1 MPKYKNP
8 RFMQEEL
15 EADELSKQHKEEVAL
30 EREEPGNKEEETF
43 KKRYSDLRRHA
54 QQEKA
59 ALEQRLADME
69 RQLAETANKQMKFP
83 KTEEELEAWRTK
95 YPDVAAI
102 MDTMIKKQVQE
113 GVEKSNE
120 RFSELD
126 QLKRDL
132 TAKEAYMKL
141 LEKHPDFNELKRDD
155 RFLEWIEESR
165 VSDDGSQWA
174 YEALFENDTDWKLA
188 AKAVSYYKA
197 TVGGSKTKEKDASD
211 KSKSKDAAAGV
222 KTNGGR
228 TEISNTDYDFSESQ
242 IQRMSATEYEKK
254 EDAIRAALQ
263 NGRVLMD
270 ISGGAR

>member
-1 MPKYKNP
+1 MARYKNP
-8 RFMQEEL
+8 RFMEDEAEIDKMTEEFKA
-15 EADELSKQHKEEVAL
+15 EVQIENEKPAD
-30 EREEPGNKEEETF
+30 KEEETF
-43 KKRYSDLRRHA
+43 KKRYSDLRRHS

-59 ALEQRLADME
+59 ALEKRLSDLE
-69 RQLAETANKQMKFP
+69 RQLNDSANKQMQFP
-83 KTEEELEAWRTK
+83 KTEEELETWRNR

-141 LEKHPDFNELKRDD
+141 LEKHPDFNELKRDEK
-155 RFLEWIEESR
+155 FLEWIEDSR

-188 AKAVSYYKA
+188 AKAVSFYKA
-197 TVGGSKTKEKDASD
+197 TVGTSKTKDTPD
-211 KSKSKDAAAGV
+211 KSKSKYAASGV
-222 KTNGGR
+222 KTNSGR
-228 TEISNTDYDFSESQ
+228 NEPSDSDQDFTESQ
-242 IQRMSATEYEKK
+242 IQKMSANEYEKN
-254 EDAIRAALQ
+254 EAAIRKALQ